1 MTDAF
6 IYRKHLFIV
15 SELLD
20 ISLYDLL
27 SGLIFTGLSMHDVSS
42 YV

>member
-1 MTDAF
+1 MIDAF

-20 ISLYDLL
+20 ISLYELL
-27 SGLIFTGLSMHDVSS
+27 SGLVFTGLSMYDVSS